1 MYERY
6 LISLREGGGPDVLNI
21 AVNWGPEWY
30 DAGFLRAL
38 DDYIAASPIDFSDW
52 MEGSWSTVDYK
63 DSIIGIPYR
72 SDGYFMLYNKGMF
85 REAGLDPEKFPNDW
99 NEYVEYAKKM
109 TDAEKGVFGSGLISG
124 GEPLNLTA
132 RMLPFV
138 FQNDGKILTEDKT
151 KALINEKEAVE
162 AVKWYTDLLVKHGV
176 EPVSA
181 IENTAD
187 QVVELFINERIAMI
201 MGAQYNIPSIRE
213 AAPQIELGSSIM
225 PANPNTGKRTIVM
238 GGWNY
243 TIPVNSSNPDLAW
256 KFIEFM
262 IDGDNMALLNDPI
275 PARQAAMES
284 KYLNP
289 ILEDPIYEAGMDQ
302 LQYGQLL
309 YAPYITQIRNTIANE
324 AQNVL
329 IGAKDVQKAM
339 DDAAAD
345 IDALLSE

>member
-1 MYERY
+1 
-6 LISLREGGGPDVLNI
+6 
-21 AVNWGPEWY
+21 
-30 DAGFLRAL
+30 
-38 DDYIAASPIDFSDW
+38 
-52 MEGSWSTVDYK
+52 
-63 DSIIGIPYR
+63 
-72 SDGYFMLYNKGMF
+72 
-85 REAGLDPEKFPNDW
+85 
-99 NEYVEYAKKM
+99 
-109 TDAEKGVFGSGLISG
+109 
-124 GEPLNLTA
+124 
-132 RMLPFV
+132 
-138 FQNDGKILTEDKT
+138 
-151 KALINEKEAVE
+151 
-162 AVKWYTDLLVKHGV
+162 
-176 EPVSA
+176 
-181 IENTAD
+181 
-187 QVVELFINERIAMI
+187 
-201 MGAQYNIPSIRE
+201 
-213 AAPQIELGSSIM
+213 
-225 PANPNTGKRTIVM
+225 M